1 MEPRQAAKGGDSKQN
16 STSNSNNSNNRSN
29 NNSSINSNIGSNK
42 NMNNKQEALEA
53 PARAEGA
60 SVAKQHLRIPSMTAT
75 SPKIKIE
82 SRNKPQSLSPLS
94 GLGFGRIPEPSPKK
108 WWML

>member
-16 STSNSNNSNNRSN
+16 STSNSNSSNNRSN
-29 NNSSINSNIGSNK
+29 NDSSINSNMGNNQ

-75 SPKIKIE
+75 SPKTK
-82 SRNKPQSLSPLS
+82 SN
-94 GLGFGRIPEPSPKK
+94 LGTSPKA
-108 WWML
+108 